1 MKFPFSELNQ
11 YFNSID
17 TLKGIFSVYG
27 DFGVGKTI
35 FCIQTAINSAKIGKK
50 VIYIYTKPNIPSER
64 ILLSITDSKDL
75 ENILFIK
82 TTDFSELNNIVF
94 NFEFLILNFIRN
106 KKKIP
111 NLIIIDSITHLYRL
125 KLTQDKK
132 EANYNL
138 NYQLNQILA
147 NLAFLNEIYNLEV
160 LIVNESSRK
169 NIDDQIV
176 EIQSGGKVMEYWVN
190 YHLKIA
196 KTPKLNER
204 KLLFNHISE
213 KKTIEYTST
222 LKQKGFD

>member
-147 NLAFLNEIYNLEV
+147 NLAFLNEIYSLEV